1 MGLHLH
7 YSSVTTPSD
16 VFTSPVEYPGR
27 HPNSD
32 ASDISSEGVLNTSV
46 LYISTHES
54 RK

>member
-16 VFTSPVEYPGR
+16 VFPSPVEYPGR

-46 LYISTHES
+46 LYTSTHES